1 MNEEGDFIE
10 APQQQMDDVG
20 GPDGGLMNEHGGD
33 DCNMND
39 NLGGEHQHPDIEV
52 GFEEME
58 AHGFGNYS

>member
-1 MNEEGDFIE
+1 MNEEGDLIE
-10 APQQQMDDVG
+10 APMQMDDLG
-20 GPDGGLMNEHGGD
+20 GPDGGRMNELGGD

-58 AHGFGNYS
+58 AQGFGNYS

>member
-1 MNEEGDFIE
+1 
-10 APQQQMDDVG
+10 MDDAG
-20 GPDGGLMNEHGGD
+20 GADGGLMNEHGGD